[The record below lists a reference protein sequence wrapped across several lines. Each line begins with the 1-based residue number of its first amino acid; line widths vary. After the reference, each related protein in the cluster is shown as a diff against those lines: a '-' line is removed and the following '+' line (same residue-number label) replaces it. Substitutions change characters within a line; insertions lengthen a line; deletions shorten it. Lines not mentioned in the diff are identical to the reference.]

1 MHILQTVLYVF
12 PWVLKRRIC
21 FIIKTFFSW
30 WSSPLFSW
38 PRCLIQE
45 WYCKENSDASHH
57 RGLKGW
63 KSNVSHCPP
72 PPPKKKKIVKWL
84 HCTMHLNTNQVPSCS
99 ENLLDVTCRF
109 FFSETLSCNRLLTM
123 HQFRLQSVHLFLFF
137 CPCQVYL
144 FTPLFPKN
152 NVVSWFHDLLATNRQ
167 HGMGNGRGDLVISLE
182 YKANSSVTL
191 LIKQRTD

>member
-1 MHILQTVLYVF
+1 M
-12 PWVLKRRIC
+12 LKRRIC
-21 FIIKTFFSW
+21 FTIKTFFSW

-167 HGMGNGRGDLVISLE
+167 HGIGNGKGNLVISLE
-182 YKANSSVTL
+182 YKANISVTL

>member
-12 PWVLKRRIC
+12 PKVLKRRIC
-21 FIIKTFFSW
+21 FTIKTFYSW
-30 WSSPLFSW
+30 WSFPLFSW

-63 KSNVSHCPP
+63 KSNVSHCSPP
-72 PPPKKKKIVKWL
+72 PPQKKKIFRWL

-109 FFSETLSCNRLLTM
+109 FFSETLSCNRLLV
-123 HQFRLQSVHLFLFF
+123 QLYNASVQTTVSASFF
-137 CPCQVYL
+137 VLLSLPSL
-144 FTPLFPKN
+144 PIHPPFPKKQCGIM
-152 NVVSWFHDLLATNRQ
+152 VPWSFSYQHATW
-167 HGMGNGRGDLVISLE
+167 NGEWEGGSCH
-182 YKANSSVTL
+182 
-191 LIKQRTD
+191 